1 VKASERHR
9 LKHDAYADTVYASLH
24 WIREH
29 LAHVVVGAVAVLAV
43 TATII
48 WMAMESR
55 RKTAEA
61 WENLAEIQNEART
74 VPALDAEARRQTVL
88 RIVGRCEEIAA
99 VYPGSD
105 AAPSALFLAG
115 QMLASIKEPA
125 AEDYFARV
133 LDMRSAPP
141 GLKELAARSLAG
153 ALESAGKYAE
163 AIAEYEKMLAGA
175 SDEARDQARWDI
187 ARCRDLMGDA
197 DLARQD
203 YEALATGNRDN
214 RWSQLAR
221 ARLLFLDNPPSPF
234 ASIAAARF
242 RNASPDSLFGIPLNV
257 SDLVAVPDKRL

>member
-1 VKASERHR
+1 MKASERHR